1 MAKRWIVLVLAVALA
16 LAVVPL
22 ATASNG
28 GGGDKGKGK
37 LKFELVGTVSAI
49 NDASSEA
56 TLTVFV
62 KAGNRPV
69 KEFRHGELELVVAE
83 GARVRI
89 VTAEGCTTAT
99 LAEVRA
105 LWGAKVKVRGRVDR
119 STPGSPVY
127 IALDIKARALAEPD
141 PPLPP
146 DPSE

>member
-28 GGGDKGKGK
+28 NGGHKGKGK
-37 LKFELVGTVSAI
+37 LKFELVGTVSAV
-49 NDASSEA
+49 NDVSSDT
-56 TLTVFV
+56 TLTVLV

-69 KEFRHGELELVVAE
+69 KAFRHSALELVVAE

-89 VTAEGCTTAT
+89 VTAEGCAAAT

-119 STPGSPVY
+119 SDPESPVY
-127 IALDIKARALAEPD
+127 IAFDIKARALAEPD

-146 DPSE
+146 AAGK